1 MPSFRWSAINGGGD
15 VARGVME
22 APDRSAVV
30 ERLQRQ
36 GQIVLRADLAD
47 GRGGWAELLQIELG
61 RTRGLDKAAL
71 GELTRELAIMLAAG
85 QDLDRALR
93 FVVENTRN
101 ARARAVLGN
110 VRDKVRGGSSLAAAL
125 AGEPRSF
132 SKLYI
137 GLVRAGEAGGTLPAT
152 LDRLATLL
160 ERERSLSANL
170 RSAMIYPALLILAA
184 IGSIV
189 LLLDYVLPQF
199 APIFEQAGAQLPAA
213 TRALMTL
220 GTVVGV
226 ATPWLLVALLA
237 GGFIARQLL
246 LRPAYRLRLDRL
258 LLRLPIVG
266 GLMRETLA
274 ARLTRTLGSLLQNG
288 VPLIQALG
296 IVKDALGNLAAAA
309 AIEAATVG
317 AKGGAGLARPL
328 AAAGLF
334 PARTIHLLQL
344 GEEAAQLAT
353 MALKAADIHDEQAR
367 LMVQRLV
374 ALAVPMITI
383 VMGLAVAGIVSALLT
398 AMLSLNDL
406 AV

>member
-1 MPSFRWSAINGGGD
+1 
-15 VARGVME
+15 
-22 APDRSAVV
+22 
-30 ERLQRQ
+30 L
-36 GQIVLRADLAD
+36 
-47 GRGGWAELLQIELG
+47 
-61 RTRGLDKAAL
+61 
-71 GELTRELAIMLAAG
+71 
-85 QDLDRALR
+85 
-93 FVVENTRN
+93 
-101 ARARAVLGN
+101 
-110 VRDKVRGGSSLAAAL
+110 
-125 AGEPRSF
+125 
-132 SKLYI
+132 
-137 GLVRAGEAGGTLPAT
+137 
-152 LDRLATLL
+152 
-160 ERERSLSANL
+160 
-170 RSAMIYPALLILAA
+170 
-184 IGSIV
+184 
-189 LLLDYVLPQF
+189 
-199 APIFEQAGAQLPAA
+199 
-213 TRALMTL
+213 
-220 GTVVGV
+220 
-226 ATPWLLVALLA
+226 
-237 GGFIARQLL
+237 IARQLL
-246 LRPAYRLRLDRL
+246 LRHAYRLKLDHL
-258 LLRLPIVG
+258 LLHLPIVG

-288 VPLIQALG
+288 VPLIPALG

>member
-1 MPSFRWSAINGGGD
+1 
-15 VARGVME
+15 
-22 APDRSAVV
+22 
-30 ERLQRQ
+30 
-36 GQIVLRADLAD
+36 
-47 GRGGWAELLQIELG
+47 
-61 RTRGLDKAAL
+61 
-71 GELTRELAIMLAAG
+71 MLAAG

-101 ARARAVLGN
+101 ARARAILGT
-110 VRDKVRGGSSLAAAL
+110 VRDKVRSGSSLAAAL
-125 AGEPRSF
+125 AAEPRSF
-132 SKLYI
+132 SRLYV

-170 RSAMIYPALLILAA
+170 RSAMIYPALLIVAA
-184 IGSIV
+184 IGSIM

-220 GTVVGV
+220 GAMAG
-226 ATPWLLVALLA
+226 AGTPWLLLIFLA
-237 GGFIARQLL
+237 GGLVARQLL
-246 LRPAYRLRLDRL
+246 ARPDYRLRVDRW

-266 GLMRETLA
+266 GLLRETLA

-288 VPLIQALG
+288 VPLIPALG
-296 IVKDALGNLAAAA
+296 IAKDALGNLAAAA
-309 AIEAATVG
+309 AVEAAALG

-344 GEEAAQLAT
+344 GEEAAQLSS

-367 LMVQRLV
+367 LMMQRLV

-383 VMGLAVAGIVSALLT
+383 AMGLAVAGIVSALLT